1 MKLDNLASG
10 LQKEKSDFNKANKLQ
25 NKTTNESRIL
35 IKEYD
40 LKLQDLYD
48 KANQQHRF
56 YEQQN
61 KFVKVGKRVFELIG
75 KHLSDESNKDFKNL
89 PQEAQK
95 NINTIEKEI
104 NHYDE
109 LLKENSDLKDKWQR
123 ALADYQNLERRT
135 QVEIL
140 QRVSEKTN
148 DLLLNFINI
157 YEDFLRAEKS
167 LSNEK
172 IDTTGI
178 IAVIKN
184 MENILA
190 ENNIKPIDAVGEIFD
205 PQIHEAV
212 SMIVDD
218 TLDEGTITQEVSKG
232 YISGK
237 AILKPSKVI
246 VSKK

>member
-1 MKLDNLASG
+1 MS
-10 LQKEKSDFNKANKLQ
+10 E
-25 NKTTNESRIL
+25 
-35 IKEYD
+35 
-40 LKLQDLYD
+40 D
-48 KANQQHRF
+48 K
-56 YEQQN
+56 
-61 KFVKVGKRVFELIG
+61 VS
-75 KHLSDESNKDFKNL
+75 SDEETMESLEKTDKGIKNTSKIQESLKDLIMNL
-89 PQEAQK
+89 QE
-95 NINTIEKEI
+95 
-104 NHYDE
+104 
-109 LLKENSDLKDKWQR
+109 ENSDLKDKWQR

-140 QRVSEKTN
+140 QRVSEKKN
-148 DLLLNFINI
+148 GLLLNFINI
-157 YEDFLRAEKS
+157 YEDFIRAEKS

-212 SMIVDD
+212 SMIEDD
-218 TLDEGTITQEVSKG
+218 TLDDGTITQEVSKG

>member
-1 MKLDNLASG
+1 MSENEDP
-10 LQKEKSDFNKANKLQ
+10 
-25 NKTTNESRIL
+25 TNE
-35 IKEYD
+35 E
-40 LKLQDLYD
+40 
-48 KANQQHRF
+48 N
-56 YEQQN
+56 N
-61 KFVKVGKRVFELIG
+61 ELI
-75 KHLSDESNKDFKNL
+75 DN
-89 PQEAQK
+89 P
-95 NINTIEKEI
+95 EKTDDQTKKLE
-104 NHYDE
+104 E
-109 LLKENSDLKDKWQR
+109 ENSDLKDKWQR

-135 QVEIL
+135 QVEIS
-140 QRVSEKTN
+140 QRVSSKTN

-157 YEDFLRAEKS
+157 YEDFVRAENS
-167 LSNEK
+167 LSKEK
-172 IDTTGI
+172 IDTSGI

-184 MENILA
+184 MESLLS

-212 SMIVDD
+212 SMVVDE

>member
-1 MKLDNLASG
+1 MSEDKISSDEETMESLEKTDKGIKNTSKIQESLKDLIMKL
-10 LQKEKSDFNKANKLQ
+10 
-25 NKTTNESRIL
+25 
-35 IKEYD
+35 
-40 LKLQDLYD
+40 
-48 KANQQHRF
+48 
-56 YEQQN
+56 
-61 KFVKVGKRVFELIG
+61 
-75 KHLSDESNKDFKNL
+75 
-89 PQEAQK
+89 QE
-95 NINTIEKEI
+95 
-104 NHYDE
+104 
-109 LLKENSDLKDKWQR
+109 ENSDLKDKWQR

-135 QVEIL
+135 QVEIS
-140 QRVSEKTN
+140 QRVSSKTN

-157 YEDFLRAEKS
+157 YEDFVRAENS
-167 LSNEK
+167 LSKEK
-172 IDTTGI
+172 IDTSGI

-190 ENNIKPIDAVGEIFD
+190 ENNIKPIDAIGEIFD

-212 SMIVDD
+212 SMIVDE